1 MLGDGHRLRNGHAQ
15 LAARLLLERRGR
27 EGRRRETLCGFLFG
41 FRHGE
46 SGADA
51 TAEECL
57 GLGLRFEARRE
68 FGLEDGLFGVV
79 GRVEL
84 CHDAEIGCRAEGDD
98 LALALDDQPYGDAL
112 HAAGRKRRPHFLP
125 QHGRKL
131 ETDQAVEDTACLL
144 CVDQIHVDR
153 AGVLDGFEDRP
164 LGDFVEDDALGLV
177 DGEPQHFGQ
186 VPCDGFSF
194 AVFIGRQPYGLALGQ
209 LGQFVHHFLLVARDF
224 IDGLELV
231 VDIDAQVFFRQ
242 VADVSE
248 TRLDDIVLAEELL
261 DGFGLGGGLDDY

>member
-1 MLGDGHRLRNGHAQ
+1 MLRRPRHVDHDGRAVEFGADHLRSYGALPDQVVEFLFGRGAFDRLAVDIRRADGLVRLLGLLALGQFLLREVYGVGTHVGDETLLVEVLGDGHRLRNGHAQ

-27 EGRRRETLCGFLFG
+27 ERRCRETLCGFLFG

-46 SGADA
+46 CGADA

-112 HAAGRKRRPHFLP
+112 HAARRQRRPHLLP
-125 QHGRKL
+125 
-131 ETDQAVEDTACLL
+131 
-144 CVDQIHVDR
+144 
-153 AGVLDGFEDRP
+153 
-164 LGDFVEDDALGLV
+164 
-177 DGEPQHFGQ
+177 
-186 VPCDGFSF
+186 
-194 AVFIGRQPYGLALGQ
+194 
-209 LGQFVHHFLLVARDF
+209 
-224 IDGLELV
+224 
-231 VDIDAQVFFRQ
+231 
-242 VADVSE
+242 
-248 TRLDDIVLAEELL
+248 
-261 DGFGLGGGLDDY
+261 

>member
-1 MLGDGHRLRNGHAQ
+1 MQEGFRLRFGFETRRK
-15 LAARLLLERRGR
+15 LGLEERLLRV
-27 EGRRRETLCGFLFG
+27 
-41 FRHGE
+41 
-46 SGADA
+46 SG
-51 TAEECL
+51 
-57 GLGLRFEARRE
+57 G
-68 FGLEDGLFGVV
+68 
-79 GRVEL
+79 VEL
-84 CHDAEIGCRAEGDD
+84 GYDAEIGRRAEGDD
-98 LALALDDQPYGDAL
+98 LTLALHDQAHGDRL
-112 HAAGRKRRPHFLP
+112 HATCRQRRTDLLP
-125 QHGRKL
+125 QHRRQF
-131 ETDQAVEDTACLL
+131 ETDQPVEDAARLL
-144 CVDQIHVDR
+144 GVDQVHVDR
-153 AGVLDGFEDRP
+153 ARLLDGLQDRP

-177 DGEPQHFGQ
+177 DGETQHFGQ

-224 IDGLELV
+224 IDGPELV

>member
-1 MLGDGHRLRNGHAQ
+1 MLTVR
-15 LAARLLLERRGR
+15 
-27 EGRRRETLCGFLFG
+27 
-41 FRHGE
+41 
-46 SGADA
+46 
-51 TAEECL
+51 
-57 GLGLRFEARRE
+57 
-68 FGLEDGLFGVV
+68 
-79 GRVEL
+79 
-84 CHDAEIGCRAEGDD
+84 
-98 LALALDDQPYGDAL
+98 
-112 HAAGRKRRPHFLP
+112 
-125 QHGRKL
+125 
-131 ETDQAVEDTACLL
+131 
-144 CVDQIHVDR
+144 
-153 AGVLDGFEDRP
+153 GVLDGFEDRP

-224 IDGLELV
+224 IDGPELV